1 MKLTSLHLQNIRS
14 YDRLDIDF
22 NQGTTLFEG
31 DIGSGKSTLL
41 MAIEFALFGLGNM
54 KGNSLLRTGE
64 KEGIVR
70 LKLIVNGEEYEV
82 QRKIV
87 RSHKTAKQSSDGSYI
102 KTKEGKLPL
111 SPSEMKAK
119 ILEILNFNEPPNP
132 RAKSVIFT
140 YAVFTPQE
148 EMKSI
153 LMDNPERR
161 LQTLRKAFRI
171 EDYKI
176 AVENTSTVTTEIKNK
191 VSELKGAT
199 AGLKEDIGKKNK
211 LESEVKEEEKKIPP
225 LDEKMKAEI
234 GKREKIQATLRE
246 NREQHV
252 KLSELVGQIP
262 VIQSRITDSEGQVGK
277 LKRRIEG
284 NEAKISQLEPKQS
297 ELEKVKK
304 PSDKDIKTVESEIGE
319 LTEQEKNLRKNE
331 GALESKISDYSA
343 VKEKG
348 VCPTCDR
355 PANPDEFTEKINAI
369 TLQKTQVSQK
379 VTDIGS
385 KIKEKRDL
393 IKKIQ
398 EYTHAQEQL
407 GELKDQLKQLSESLS
422 EDKKSKTKLE
432 SQIKEDNAFVEKAQ
446 KEYLKLK
453 AIEANIADLV
463 EKEKEKETLVTS
475 LQTSIAQ
482 IKERITG
489 LHRSIADVK
498 KIIENKRAKKK
509 QGEEL
514 SEYVLWLRDYF
525 IPTLQTIEMNVM
537 ASINEEF
544 NEKFR
549 QWFSV
554 LVEDST
560 KDARIDEDFTPIIE
574 QDGYDQDIQY
584 LSGGEKT
591 SVALAYRLSLNSM
604 VQKVSTGIQSNLLI
618 LDEPTDGFSREQ
630 LFKVRDILNELR
642 CPQVILV
649 SHEKELESFADH
661 IYKIVKTNG
670 VSKIVA

>member
-54 KGNSLLRTGE
+54 RGNSLLRTGE

-119 ILEILNFNEPPNP
+119 ILEILNFNEPPDP

-176 AVENTSTVTTEIKNK
+176 AVENASNVTSEINGK

-199 AGLKEDIGKKNK
+199 AGLKEDIEKKNK
-211 LESEVKEEEKKIPP
+211 LESEVKEEEKKTSP

-234 GKREKIQATLRE
+234 SEREKIQATLSE

-262 VIQSRITDSEGQVGK
+262 IIKKRITDSESQAGK
-277 LKRRIEG
+277 LKLKIEG
-284 NEAKISQLEPKQS
+284 NEAKVSQLETKQS
-297 ELEKVKK
+297 ELEGVKK
-304 PSDKDIKTVESEIGE
+304 PSDKGVKTVESEIGE

-331 GALESKISDYSA
+331 GALESKISDYAA

-355 PANPDEFTEKINAI
+355 PANPEEFTEKINA
-369 TLQKTQVSQK
+369 TTSQKTQVSQK
-379 VTDIGS
+379 VTDISS

-407 GELKDQLKQLSESLS
+407 GELKTQLKQLAESLS
-422 EDKKSKTKLE
+422 EDKENKTKLE

-453 AIEANIADLV
+453 TIETKIADLV
-463 EKEKEKETLVTS
+463 KKEKEKEQIVNS

-482 IKERITG
+482 IKERISG

-498 KIIENKRAKKK
+498 EIIENKRAKKK
-509 QGEEL
+509 QCEEL

-549 QWFSV
+549 QWFTI
-554 LVEDST
+554 LVEDTT

-591 SVALAYRLSLNSM
+591 SVALAYRLSLNSL

-630 LFKVRDILNELR
+630 LFKVRDILNELK